1 VTVRITGPSNEVEYV
16 QADATTSKFGF
27 AAKDGGT
34 HRVCFTSQA
43 NSARQIELEFL
54 SGVDTTD
61 YSDLAR
67 KEHLKPLELQLRKM
81 EDRVEGIH
89 KEMLYQREREE
100 KHRDTNESTN
110 SRVMWFSI
118 LTIAV
123 VLFTTTFQVQHLHAY
138 LKRIKAL

>member
-1 VTVRITGPSNEVEYV
+1 
-16 QADATTSKFGF
+16 
-27 AAKDGGT
+27 
-34 HRVCFTSQA
+34 
-43 NSARQIELEFL
+43 
-54 SGVDTTD
+54 
-61 YSDLAR
+61 
-67 KEHLKPLELQLRKM
+67 LELQLRKM

-118 LTIAV
+118 LTIIV
-123 VLFTTTFQVQHLHAY
+123 VLATTGFQVQHLHAY